1 MVNYRLLVSQRHHTQ
16 WNTWIIIITSYLS
29 YLLYLIVSSYI
40 SFSKTYATIS
50 ILLTFP
56 QFYLGIFII
65 SSISFLADLLIIT
78 YNHNFDDVP
87 VNLLRRFTNVI
98 KFLL

>member
-65 SSISFLADLLIIT
+65 SSIAFLADLLIIT